1 MPQIRSDTLRIIQTM
16 DTLDLI
22 TVTRYGTT
30 INNVASLNASKAN
43 EYEHNL
49 VTFLGAAQAHGI
61 NFVPITWQPNLDQA
75 GRGATAEIRQSLLSL
90 QTSLVFKRIQP
101 SRFSK
106 RSEEASKEGETK
118 AFHALISEISVLGLA
133 GQHPNISNL
142 LGICWDVNED
152 RAAWPVLV
160 FKKAPLGNMDE
171 FMRLYFDN
179 ARSWVTK
186 VKLIAGIAR
195 AVEYMHTLSKV
206 TQPNI
211 PESLLNSFLQKPFM
225 VILNHRTS

>member
-1 MPQIRSDTLRIIQTM
+1 
-16 DTLDLI
+16 
-22 TVTRYGTT
+22 
-30 INNVASLNASKAN
+30 
-43 EYEHNL
+43 
-49 VTFLGAAQAHGI
+49 
-61 NFVPITWQPNLDQA
+61 
-75 GRGATAEIRQSLLSL
+75 LLSL

-106 RSEEASKEGETK
+106 RSKKAIKEGETK
-118 AFHALISEISVLGLA
+118 AFHALISEISVLALA

-171 FMRLYFDN
+171 FARLNFDK
-179 ARSWVTK
+179 ARSWVTR

-195 AVEYMHTLSKV
+195 AVEYMHAHSKV
-206 TQPNI
+206 IHPNI
-211 PESLLNSFLQKPFM
+211 PEYLLISFLQKSFT
-225 VILNHRTS
+225 VILNHKTSWFLKTIEVT